1 MGLIGEKTRAFKEY
15 EFMDKVNQHGIY
27 ITKRQKVKLY
37 SMAPFIEVAYCKG
50 LLFFVLGVCLFVFC
64 FVLFCFFP
72 DRVSL
77 FALTVLELTLCH
89 HCLAQRVLKST
100 F

>member
-64 FVLFCFFP
+64 FVL
-72 DRVSL
+72 
-77 FALTVLELTLCH
+77 
-89 HCLAQRVLKST
+89 KIY
-100 F
+100 